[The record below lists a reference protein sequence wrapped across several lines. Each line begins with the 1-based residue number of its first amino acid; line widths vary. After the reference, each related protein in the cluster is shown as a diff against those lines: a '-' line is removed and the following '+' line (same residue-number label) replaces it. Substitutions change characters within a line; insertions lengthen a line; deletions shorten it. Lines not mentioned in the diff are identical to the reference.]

1 MLGWLAL
8 GYAFAV
14 GAAYAGQ
21 RALIYPMRGRGNV
34 PAVVGARLERIVGRD
49 GSTVF
54 ALHVPAPAGAP
65 TLVHFHGNGEE
76 LASLDRLL
84 ADFHE
89 AGLGVYAVEYP
100 GYGLAR
106 SGTPSEPTLYAAAES
121 ALRHLRD
128 ELGVSRA
135 ETVLQGQSLGTAVA
149 VEMARR
155 GYAGKL
161 VLISPFTS
169 LPDLAARVLPFL
181 PARQLVRDS
190 YDSLAKVGALDLP
203 VLTIHGDRDEVVPF
217 EMGRRIAKRLRRGRF
232 VVIEGGHHN
241 DLFGR
246 SRSRMLQEIT
256 GFALQNAVETPNP

>member
-8 GYAFAV
+8 GYAVVV

-21 RALIYPMRGRGNV
+21 GALIYPVRGRGDM
-34 PAVVGARLERIVGRD
+34 PAVAGARLERIAGPD

-54 ALHVPAPAGAP
+54 ALHVPAPPGAP

-84 ADFHE
+84 SDLRE

-100 GYGLAR
+100 GYGLSR
-106 SGTPSEPTLYAAAES
+106 SGTPSEPALYAAADS

-128 ELGVSRA
+128 KLGVPKS

-155 GYAGKL
+155 GYADKV

-181 PARQLVRDS
+181 PARQLVRDV
-190 YDSLAKVGALDLP
+190 YDSLAKVGGLDLP
-203 VLTIHGDRDEVVPF
+203 VLAIHGDRDEVVPF

-241 DLFGR
+241 DLFAR
-246 SRSRMLQEIT
+246 SRPRMLQEIA
-256 GFALQNAVETPNP
+256 GFALNH